1 MDSEKAAMIENS
13 EGDLEKVE
21 EESDKLSKEK
31 LSAAVLGNPQVMVAL
46 QARLDDSLVGDRSGY
61 FKVLIKF

>member
-13 EGDLEKVE
+13 EGDLEEVK
-21 EESDKLSKEK
+21 EESDKFSKGK

-46 QARLDDSLVGDRSGY
+46 QARLDDSLVGDQSGY
-61 FKVLIKF
+61 FMVLIKF